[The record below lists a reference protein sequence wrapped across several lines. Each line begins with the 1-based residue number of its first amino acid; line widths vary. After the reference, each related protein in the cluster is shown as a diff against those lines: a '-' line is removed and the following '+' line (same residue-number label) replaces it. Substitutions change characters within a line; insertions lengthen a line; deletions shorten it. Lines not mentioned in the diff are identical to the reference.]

1 MPSHL
6 APFTPFPSAC
16 RGGENKRLTRGAF
29 MDHTKLVK
37 EYLARTKQLQQVARL
52 LRELDNLDKKSGTV
66 LRGRPR
72 KEARR
77 DG

>member
-1 MPSHL
+1 
-6 APFTPFPSAC
+6 
-16 RGGENKRLTRGAF
+16 

-72 KEARR
+72 KEPRR